1 MKFFFLD
8 KILLGFSILI
18 FSCEE
23 PDSPDS
29 IWDENDQ
36 GGSTPIVDTVE
47 PSQGAFAGIDTLT
60 IIGQHFSENLSE
72 NLVYFNGM
80 LGSVVG
86 ATSTS
91 ISVVPPNLVS
101 DSVQISV
108 AVQGSFVFGK
118 YENLYTLS
126 AAVLEY
132 GPFDQF
138 TDIYS
143 LDLDRQENLIVSL
156 NATPDAQFWIV
167 DTNQDSAVWS
177 SALAKASGMKLGPTG
192 SIYFVNYQRFLY
204 RDEQG
209 TEKENTEIFKR
220 LNGNATD
227 LDFDE
232 NGNLF
237 LGGTGSTIDHVDI
250 YNEDGLTDGVSEA
263 KNLDTLDLI
272 SLKVFNNFLYVLT
285 TTVSSDQAIYKI
297 PILDNSGSLG
307 DLELVFDWSN
317 YTNKEASALCLTL
330 SESGDIFVGSD
341 WTTQPLTMIQNGS
354 ASGFYNTILTAP
366 IVYMAW
372 GNGNYL
378 YVINKTEDTNRV
390 QKIDTRITGASY
402 FGRP

>member
-80 LGSVVG
+80 LGNVVG

-263 KNLDTLDLI
+263 KNLDTLDII